1 MNGIKILS
9 VNISEKKGTIKKP
22 VSIIEI
28 NDQGVVGDA
37 HAGFKNREI
46 SLLGIESFRKFEQ
59 SAGRKVAFGEF
70 AENLTTE
77 GMELFKTHPL
87 DRFSNDS
94 VELEV
99 TQIGKKCHGDR
110 CAIFREVGNCVMP
123 VEGIFTRIIKG
134 GKIKAG
140 DFLEYHPKEF
150 KILVITLSDR
160 AAKGEYE
167 DKSGPKVVEYLNQ
180 YFERKERKYHI
191 DTIIIPDHAKSLEI
205 LLDTAKKENI
215 DLLITTGGTG
225 IGPADIT
232 VDVVKPRLT
241 KEIPGIMELIRFKY
255 GQEKPQ
261 ALVSRAVAGVMG
273 QTLVFT
279 LPGSVRGVSEYMDEI
294 LKSLEH
300 LIYMLHSLDLH

>member
-191 DTIIIPDHAKSLEI
+191 DSIIIPDHAKSLEI

>member
-1 MNGIKILS
+1 MKILS

-167 DKSGPKVVEYLNQ
+167 DKSGPKVVEYLRQ
-180 YFERKERKYHI
+180 YFEEKERKYHI

>member
-167 DKSGPKVVEYLNQ
+167 DKSGPKVVEYLRQ
-180 YFERKERKYHI
+180 YFEEKERKYHI
-191 DTIIIPDHAKSLEI
+191 DTVIIPDHAKSLEI

>member
-167 DKSGPKVVEYLNQ
+167 DKSGPKVVEYLRQ
-180 YFERKERKYHI
+180 YFEEKERKYHI
-191 DTIIIPDHAKSLEI
+191 DTVIIPDHAKSLEI

-225 IGPADIT
+225 IGQADIT